1 MGVVAARLV
10 FLAFVGLTGSIIYNA
25 LYLQDLHGSAALTA
39 ALAAGSVARL
49 RALRPSRS

>member
-25 LYLQDLHGSAALTA
+25 LYLQELHGTA
-39 ALAAGSVARL
+39 AVAAASRQGFSTPASP
-49 RALRPSRS
+49 RPSRS